1 MNDFTNL
8 TVGTPIGIITSGR
21 RYSSCREGVV
31 TRVTEKQIVVT
42 HDNSTARYDRRTGY
56 AIARH
61 DHSSLAPLD
70 SERWREVSTAQRNRN
85 EEASAARREH
95 ERVREERFNLAALA
109 KDDERGLRVL
119 QSLADQVLRL
129 EESTTRRIA
138 RRIARLTP
146 RSLYR
151 EFSGLEASA
160 AESAELDWWLTILE
174 SLATR
179 TEGTLADALRAW
191 DEEVRR
197 TLLRPSSLSDVESR
211 ARLLAAREIHE
222 KLSAL
227 IKYTL
232 EA

>member
-1 MNDFTNL
+1 MNDFTHI

-21 RYSSCREGVV
+21 RYQTCDEGVV
-31 TRVTEKQIVVT
+31 TRVTEKQIVVARGG
-42 HDNSTARYDRRTGY
+42 STARYDRRTGY

-61 DHSSLAPLD
+61 DHSSLATLD
-70 SERWREVSTAQRNRN
+70 SQRWQTALAAQQDRHE
-85 EEASAARREH
+85 EEAAARRER
-95 ERVREERFNLAALA
+95 ERVREERFHLAVLA
-109 KDDERGLRVL
+109 NGDERGLRAL

-138 RRIARLTP
+138 RLTP

-151 EFSGLEASA
+151 EFSGLEASTA
-160 AESAELDWWLTILE
+160 QSAELDWL
-174 SLATR
+174 LAIFEGLANR
-179 TEGTLADALRAW
+179 TEGTLTDALRAW
-191 DEEVRR
+191 AEEARR
-197 TLLRPSSLSDVESR
+197 VLLQPGSLSDVESR
-211 ARLLAAREIHE
+211 ARLLAAREVHE